1 MPNAIN
7 VQMVPVDAITV
18 LNPRARG
25 DVQQALA
32 EAYEHKLLPGN
43 QILAIRQIILQ
54 RNQRRKSPARTAR
67 SSQNTGK
74 LTAAALIRSYES
86 EAQRQK
92 LLVKKADLAQTRLT
106 FIVNALRRLYADEE
120 FLMLLRAEAM
130 HTLPRPLAEQLELAE
145 A

>member
-1 MPNAIN
+1 MPANIAVEI
-7 VQMVPVDAITV
+7 A
-18 LNPRARG
+18 RASDH

-43 QILAIRQIILQ
+43 QILPIRRIIVQ
-54 RNQRRKSPARTAR
+54 RNQRRKKPHSRRGAPH
-67 SSQNTGK
+67 TGK
-74 LTAAALIRSYES
+74 LTAAALIKSYET

-130 HTLPRPLAEQLELAE
+130 HTLPRPLTEQLELAE

>member
-1 MPNAIN
+1 MPANIAVEI
-7 VQMVPVDAITV
+7 
-18 LNPRARG
+18 ARTPDH

-43 QILAIRQIILQ
+43 QILAIRRIILQ
-54 RNQRRKSPARTAR
+54 RNQRRKSPPRTAR
-67 SSQNTGK
+67 GGQNTGK

-92 LLVKKADLAQTRLT
+92 LLVKKADSAQTRLT
-106 FIVNALRRLYADEE
+106 FIVNALRRLYADEQ
-120 FLMLLRAEAM
+120 FLILLHAEAM
-130 HTLPRPLAEQLELAE
+130 HTLPRPLAEQLELSE